1 MMLRETTF
9 FFPPGVQA
17 LPRFQGFQ
25 GADLAVTGCIS
36 LLGRAR
42 VQHAVI
48 STVHNRVL
56 WRGISERL

>member
-9 FFPPGVQA
+9 FFPGVQA

-25 GADLAVTGCIS
+25 GTDLAVTGCIS
-36 LLGRAR
+36 LLGCAH

-56 WRGISERL
+56 WRGISEHL